1 MKLCE
6 CYKLNELKDKYP
18 NDMEFGREA
27 RKLTIDGSLG
37 KLIQET
43 PLNLKQKMESTK
55 PTLNESESGNKSKPL
70 LANRNYPDRCPNC
83 DADGDDLQPYDN
95 ENYTCEDCGIVLNY
109 VCNDLELGK
118 KLREEKI

>member
-27 RKLTIDGSLG
+27 RKLTIDGRLG
-37 KLIQET
+37 KIIQET
-43 PLNLKQKMESTK
+43 P
-55 PTLNESESGNKSKPL
+55 
-70 LANRNYPDRCPNC
+70 
-83 DADGDDLQPYDN
+83 
-95 ENYTCEDCGIVLNY
+95 
-109 VCNDLELGK
+109 NDLELGK